1 MTLRG
6 AGVGADVRVV
16 GRVVVGVVVGSLAVV
31 AVVLFVAGADKN
43 AQITNLR
50 QHGVPVEVRVTTCRG
65 LLGGSGSNAAGYAC
79 RGSLTVDGR
88 RYVEAIPGSTLH
100 ASGTTVRAVAA
111 RGDPALLSTFGIL
124 ANEHASW
131 RVFILP
137 SVLLAFLVLLV
148 AALLLRRRHTGGV
161 G

>member
-6 AGVGADVRVV
+6 AGVGADVRLV
-16 GRVVVGVVVGSLAVV
+16 GRVVVGVVVASVAVV
-31 AVVLFVAGADKN
+31 VVVLFVAGADKN

-50 QHGVPVEVRVTTCRG
+50 QHGVPVEITVTTCRG

-79 RGSLTVDGR
+79 RGGLTVDGH

-100 ASGTTVRAVAA
+100 APGTTVRAVAA
-111 RGDPALLSTFGIL
+111 RGDPALLTTVGIL
-124 ANEHASW
+124 ATEHASW
-131 RVFILP
+131 RVYLLP
-137 SVLLAFLVLLV
+137 SILLAFLVVLV
-148 AALLLRRRHTGGV
+148 AALVLRRRRTGGT